1 VVSHPALGQAIQ
13 QPGRVAAKE
22 PVGEGHQGLPPVLE
36 EGVGE
41 KRTACPG
48 PFSPQ
53 QGGRAPH
60 EQAAEQQGTAQRR
73 RHG

>member
-1 VVSHPALGQAIQ
+1 VVRHPALGQAIQ

-36 EGVGE
+36 EGAGKE
-41 KRTACPG
+41 RSASLR

-60 EQAAEQQGTAQRR
+60 QQAAEQQGTAQRR